1 MVDKIRH
8 YSVDIKSDL
17 FGENKTVE
25 KIKKKLSDLKGVEN
39 VFTRHTPL
47 LKETL
52 EDLIKGKLK
61 ESMYPYV
68 NSSKGQGNKK

>member
-1 MVDKIRH
+1 MVDRMRD
-8 YSVDIKSDL
+8 YSAEITSDI

-25 KIKKKLSDLKGVEN
+25 RIKKKLSDLKGVEN
-39 VFTRHTPL
+39 VFSRHTPL

-61 ESMYPYV
+61 ESLYPYL
-68 NSSKGQGNKK
+68 NHSKGQTTRK